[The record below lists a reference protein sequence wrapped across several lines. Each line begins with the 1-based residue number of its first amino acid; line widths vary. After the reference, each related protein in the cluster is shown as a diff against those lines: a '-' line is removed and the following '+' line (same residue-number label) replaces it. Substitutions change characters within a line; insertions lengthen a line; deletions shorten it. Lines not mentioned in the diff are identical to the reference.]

1 MLITQS
7 QTTTLASGNLMNI
20 YLNWII
26 HIMSSVGIFNKKA
39 QKYFY
44 IDVNFIQ
51 KNLLFF
57 LGSLAKV

>member
-7 QTTTLASGNLMNI
+7 QVTTLASGNLMNI

>member
-7 QTTTLASGNLMNI
+7 ETTTLASGNLMNI

>member
-1 MLITQS
+1 MFITQS
-7 QTTTLASGNLMNI
+7 QATTLASGNLMNI

>member
-7 QTTTLASGNLMNI
+7 QKTTLASGNLMNI

>member
-7 QTTTLASGNLMNI
+7 QATTLASGNLMNI